1 MKFDELRS
9 IAHNVADSLASGAS
23 LLVNR
28 WHMEIFEEA
37 RRSPEGFILVDF
49 LTGATMGGVLSSALA
64 RDIALFPA
72 ALADLCRK
80 HGTSSAVFKELT
92 ARYSV
97 EERGRR
103 FQVTV
108 ADHYGRCSLDEYDG
122 NGQRLKVLDSLGRVR
137 RKKGSVGHT

>member
-1 MKFDELRS
+1 MKFDELKS
-9 IAHNVADSLASGAS
+9 IAHNVADSLASGLS

-37 RRSPEGFILVDF
+37 HRSSEGFITVDF
-49 LTGATMGGVLSSALA
+49 LTGATAGGVPSSSLA

-72 ALADLCRK
+72 ALADLCRR

-97 EERGRR
+97 EESGRR

-108 ADHYGRCSLDEYDG
+108 ADHHGRRATDQYDG
-122 NGQRLKVLDSLGRVR
+122 NGRRLKVLDSLGRVR
-137 RKKGSVGHT
+137 RKKGL